1 MYKVLKACMAAQQT
15 CWIDEISCFSEIR
28 ALQNVIGDLYS
39 GQHNY
44 KSGDI
49 ATLEVSYWMSWVALT
64 SLVLKTSPLPVLCLI
79 YSFVQF
85 ILEQIEGLGA
95 QPHAVEDPCLTSSW
109 YPWVLHL
116 ESQPTSM
123 IVLISE

>member
-28 ALQNVIGDLYS
+28 ALQNVIGNLHS

-49 ATLEVSYWMSWVALT
+49 ATLEESYWVSWVALT
-64 SLVLKTSPLPVLCLI
+64 SLVLKTSPLPLLCLV

-95 QPHAVEDPCLTSSW
+95 QPHAVEDS
-109 YPWVLHL
+109 
-116 ESQPTSM
+116 
-123 IVLISE
+123 